1 MNESKL
7 LSLEEKLATK
17 SNIVLDL
24 SKRRQEELR
33 MKNMQALQRAKEN
46 ESRLATLRQQNLYEK
61 E

>member
-33 MKNMQALQRAKEN
+33 LKNMQALQRAKEN
-46 ESRLATLRQQNLYEK
+46 ESRLATLRQQNF
-61 E
+61 

>member
-46 ESRLATLRQQNLYEK
+46 ESRLATLRQQNL
-61 E
+61 

>member
-24 SKRRQEELR
+24 SKWRQEELR
-33 MKNMQALQRAKEN
+33 LKNMQALQRAKEN
-46 ESRLATLRQQNLYEK
+46 ESRLATLRQQNL
-61 E
+61 

>member
-17 SNIVLDL
+17 SNIVLDF

-46 ESRLATLRQQNLYEK
+46 ESRLATLRQQNL
-61 E
+61 

>member
-33 MKNMQALQRAKEN
+33 LKNMQALQRAKEN
-46 ESRLATLRQQNLYEK
+46 ESRLATLKQQNL
-61 E
+61 

>member
-17 SNIVLDL
+17 SNIVLDF

-46 ESRLATLRQQNLYEK
+46 ESRLATLRQQNLLEK

>member
-46 ESRLATLRQQNLYEK
+46 ESRLATLRQQNLLEK